1 MRILRVIAVF
11 IFSLTCGYQSFAQ
24 TEDKVFLERADE
36 LVGESVKVNGKD
48 IKKVIGN
55 VVFRQKGTVL
65 YCDSAYQDV
74 AANALETFGHV
85 RIVQGDSV
93 TITGNKGYYDGNTR
107 QAKMRG
113 NVVLV
118 DKTMTLYTEQLDYDM
133 NASLAYYFGGGRIID
148 GDNTLTSQKGYYD
161 TQTKLFSFKED
172 VKLVNPQYTLDSDTL
187 QYSSTSKIAYFKGPT
202 DIISKTGKLFTT
214 DGQYNTVS
222 QASNFTARTT
232 IDYDKYTL
240 TGDSVYY
247 DKQNE
252 YGLARRNVVLFAKED
267 STIVEGD
274 IGRYNGKTGISK
286 VYGHSVMKNIV
297 SGDTLYLTADTLVS
311 VDDTVN
317 RTRRLFAY
325 HNVKIF
331 KSDLQGKCDSLL
343 YNFTDSTIYFYRDPV
358 LWSTGN
364 QMLADS
370 IHIQMANNKLD
381 KMFLKTNA
389 FVISE
394 DTLLNFN
401 QLKGRSMTA
410 YFNKDSKM
418 DRVFVDGNAE
428 SLYFALGEGDT
439 LLMGMNKMECSKM
452 LIRFTENK
460 VSIIKA
466 ITTPDA
472 VFIPPHEIEEP
483 ARRLKGF
490 AWRKEERP
498 VRTDVLVRNK
508 E

>member
-1 MRILRVIAVF
+1 LYSSAQQ
-11 IFSLTCGYQSFAQ
+11 LFAQ
-24 TEDKVFLERADE
+24 TEEKVFLERADE
-36 LVGESVKVNGKD
+36 LVGESEKG

-93 TITGNKGYYDGNTR
+93 TITGDKGYYDGNTR

-148 GDNTLTSQKGYYD
+148 GENTLTSQKGYYD
-161 TQTKLFSFKED
+161 TRTKLFSFKED
-172 VKLVNPQYTLDSDTL
+172 VKLINPQYTLDSDTL

-202 DIISKTGKLFTT
+202 DITSKTGKLFTT
-214 DGQYNTVS
+214 NGQYNTIS

-267 STIVEGD
+267 STVVEGD

-286 VYGHSVMKNIV
+286 VYGNAVMKNIV

-317 RTRRLFAY
+317 KTRRLFAY
-325 HNVKIF
+325 HDVKIF

-343 YNFTDSTIYFYRDPV
+343 YNFTDSTIYFFRDPV
-358 LWSTGN
+358 LWTTGN

-394 DTLLNFN
+394 DTLVNYN

-410 YFNKDSKM
+410 YFNKDSKI

-439 LLMGMNKMECSKM
+439 LLMGMNKMECAKM
-452 LIRFTENK
+452 LIRFSENK
-460 VSIIKA
+460 VSTIKA

-498 VRTDVLVRNK
+498 VRADVLVRNK